1 VQVHRLDVAPRQN
14 EPGCLAILGTDGAE
28 DIGRRRALIVRRGRA
43 GALFGPATGDLV
55 LLADPGLVAEPDLYI
70 VGIDAL
76 LARDL
81 VQARREVFF

>member
-1 VQVHRLDVAPRQN
+1 
-14 EPGCLAILGTDGAE
+14 
-28 DIGRRRALIVRRGRA
+28 VRRGRA